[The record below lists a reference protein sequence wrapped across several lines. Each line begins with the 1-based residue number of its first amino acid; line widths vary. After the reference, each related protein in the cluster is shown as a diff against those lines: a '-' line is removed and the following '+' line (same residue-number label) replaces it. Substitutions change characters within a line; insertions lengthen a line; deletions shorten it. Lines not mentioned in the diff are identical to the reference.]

1 MFFRKQ
7 KRASVSKPKVKRVG
21 VFEQLE
27 DRKLLATLTVIRS
40 ADRGPGSLREAIE
53 NANFF
58 PGPDVIQF
66 ALPKNDTII
75 RPLTELPAVTEPLTI
90 DATTQLG
97 YAGKPIVELSGERAI
112 GFVYGLKLAGGNSF
126 VSGLAIHSFPASGIL
141 ISGPGNNHITR
152 NYVGLDFGITAKAN
166 RFI

>member
-1 MFFRKQ
+1 LFFRKRR
-7 KRASVSKPKVKRVG
+7 RASVSKPNIKRVG
-21 VFEQLE
+21 VFEHLE

-66 ALPKNDTII
+66 ALPNNDTII

-90 DATTQLG
+90 DATTQPG

-112 GFVYGLKLAGGNSF
+112 GFVYGLKLTGGNSLI
-126 VSGLAIHSFPASGIL
+126 SGLAASGM
-141 ISGPGNNHITR
+141 
-152 NYVGLDFGITAKAN
+152 
-166 RFI
+166 